1 MVTLSIGLFRNVFPS
16 SLTSACP
23 AFSCTPFPQL
33 PFAANGQQRSK
44 NFRIKSLLGRLADQL
59 YSQSINLYFIKIMLS
74 QNLTCIN
81 YTYVEEEQVLV
92 GLVAEAAHQPLRGS

>member
-1 MVTLSIGLFRNVFPS
+1 
-16 SLTSACP
+16 
-23 AFSCTPFPQL
+23 
-33 PFAANGQQRSK
+33 
-44 NFRIKSLLGRLADQL
+44 
-59 YSQSINLYFIKIMLS
+59 MLS